1 MEHYCTGI
9 LPCEVKAPRQKS
21 SVENTVYNI
30 AMSIIAPLRNTE
42 FTSFNAL
49 RKAVREKLEEFNN
62 KPFEKRE
69 SSRRVDFEENEREA
83 LKPLPATPFEIGKWV
98 YGRKVQVNSHVVF
111 EKNWYSCPYKY
122 IGETVDIKATPMEIH
137 IFHENRLVKRH
148 MRLPSGLEYKY
159 KTDRSDMPKGN
170 GFQEWD
176 SARILR
182 WAESIGSNT
191 LVVTKRI
198 LGSRQVPEQ
207 AFIPALAVLHMTE
220 KYGKEKVEMASGI
233 ALTKVESPRY
243 HHLKSILVQKK
254 ADVTEGNAKNAL
266 GILKG
271 EEYFEKYGD
280 K

>member
-1 MEHYCTGI
+1 M
-9 LPCEVKAPRQKS
+9 LS
-21 SVENTVYNI
+21 
-30 AMSIIAPLRNTE
+30 
-42 FTSFNAL
+42 
-49 RKAVREKLEEFNN
+49 
-62 KPFEKRE
+62 
-69 SSRRVDFEENEREA
+69 
-83 LKPLPATPFEIGKWV
+83 
-98 YGRKVQVNSHVVF
+98 
-111 EKNWYSCPYKY
+111 
-122 IGETVDIKATPMEIH
+122 
-137 IFHENRLVKRH
+137 
-148 MRLPSGLEYKY
+148 
-159 KTDRSDMPKGN
+159 
-170 GFQEWD
+170 
-176 SARILR
+176 
-182 WAESIGSNT
+182 T
-191 LVVTKRI
+191 LTKRI